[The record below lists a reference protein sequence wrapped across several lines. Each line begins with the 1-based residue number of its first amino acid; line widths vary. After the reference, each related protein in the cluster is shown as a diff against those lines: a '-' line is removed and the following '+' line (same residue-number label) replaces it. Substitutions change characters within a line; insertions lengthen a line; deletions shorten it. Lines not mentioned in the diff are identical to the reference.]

1 VAGARRRTAIV
12 EAVEAED
19 IVAIAVR
26 DAIDGLPEDL
36 ARRVDNVAVEIADE
50 EPGHPEILGLY
61 QGISLPRR
69 RAYVFALPDRIT
81 IFRRPLERLYGH
93 DPALLRERTMHVVR
107 HEFAHH
113 FGISDERLR
122 EIGRY

>member
-1 VAGARRRTAIV
+1 MNSAM
-12 EAVEAED
+12 ENPD
-19 IVAIAVR
+19 IVAIAVPH
-26 DAIDGLPEDL
+26 AIDALPDEI
-36 ARRVDNVAVEIADE
+36 ARRIDNVAVEIADE
-50 EPGHPEILGLY
+50 EPGDPEILGLY
-61 QGISLPRR
+61 QGIALPRR
-69 RAYVFALPDRIT
+69 QGYNLALPDRIT

-93 DPALLRERTMHVVR
+93 DPELLRERTMHVVR